1 MKKST
6 YIYTVLCV
14 IAIVISIVN
23 CKDEDLLESG
33 LQTDMKDFSLQEAK
47 NFFQTQAHANLT
59 LSRSLDNKRNKTV
72 SPGDFVPNWDA
83 AVSSTNNGLA
93 CYDIPITPTYHFKAI
108 YVDERNGKPSAGKVN
123 VYQKLVIV
131 KDVKSNRMDQYILTL
146 IPSKLYDSRNGAQ
159 TCNNFI
165 NCADK
170 GGFTGV
176 ALYSCVYS
184 QVTAR
189 ISTFKNGVKTRGVF
203 LLNASGKTNL
213 SDKYEQ
219 ARALASTVYIQKKK
233 MVLTRGEDDYN
244 YDYDYG
250 NEDDYTYIGETLE
263 EVIITPESNNNET
276 SGGNDEWEIIAP
288 PDSGTI
294 DPEPTEP
301 ESTSTEDDTVTEN
314 NNGDQNSDEKSI
326 PLSTAEKKAVNSLLI
341 QLEKL
346 KNIDRTKYTIEK
358 QNYCRS
364 TARTSKDGV
373 LQLCQLFFCSDNL
386 TEIDR
391 IATIWHEMYH
401 IDHKH
406 YGKLEMTILEKT
418 IVLNPP
424 PYIEKILNERLDIMY
439 GKYIMTP
446 ETREADFKQELIIDR
461 YGTIE
466 YYKNELETHKA
477 ERENFP
483 EVSHYYENERTWLE
497 WTYEQ
502 LLIIATEQSSNK

>member
-1 MKKST
+1 
-6 YIYTVLCV
+6 
-14 IAIVISIVN
+14 
-23 CKDEDLLESG
+23 
-33 LQTDMKDFSLQEAK
+33 
-47 NFFQTQAHANLT
+47 
-59 LSRSLDNKRNKTV
+59 
-72 SPGDFVPNWDA
+72 
-83 AVSSTNNGLA
+83 
-93 CYDIPITPTYHFKAI
+93 
-108 YVDERNGKPSAGKVN
+108 
-123 VYQKLVIV
+123 
-131 KDVKSNRMDQYILTL
+131 
-146 IPSKLYDSRNGAQ
+146 
-159 TCNNFI
+159 
-165 NCADK
+165 
-170 GGFTGV
+170 
-176 ALYSCVYS
+176 
-184 QVTAR
+184 
-189 ISTFKNGVKTRGVF
+189 
-203 LLNASGKTNL
+203 
-213 SDKYEQ
+213 
-219 ARALASTVYIQKKK
+219 

-288 PDSGTI
+288 PDSGTV

-373 LQLCQLFFCSDNL
+373 LQLCQLFFSSDNL

>member
-1 MKKST
+1 M
-6 YIYTVLCV
+6 
-14 IAIVISIVN
+14 
-23 CKDEDLLESG
+23 
-33 LQTDMKDFSLQEAK
+33 
-47 NFFQTQAHANLT
+47 
-59 LSRSLDNKRNKTV
+59 
-72 SPGDFVPNWDA
+72 
-83 AVSSTNNGLA
+83 
-93 CYDIPITPTYHFKAI
+93 
-108 YVDERNGKPSAGKVN
+108 
-123 VYQKLVIV
+123 
-131 KDVKSNRMDQYILTL
+131 
-146 IPSKLYDSRNGAQ
+146 
-159 TCNNFI
+159 
-165 NCADK
+165 
-170 GGFTGV
+170 
-176 ALYSCVYS
+176 VYS
-184 QVTAR
+184 ADIVY
-189 ISTFKNGVKTRGVF
+189 
-203 LLNASGKTNL
+203 GK
-213 SDKYEQ
+213 
-219 ARALASTVYIQKKK
+219 
-233 MVLTRGEDDYN
+233 
-244 YDYDYG
+244 DYDF
-250 NEDDYTYIGETLE
+250 
-263 EVIITPESNNNET
+263 
-276 SGGNDEWEIIAP
+276 
-288 PDSGTI
+288 
-294 DPEPTEP
+294 
-301 ESTSTEDDTVTEN
+301 
-314 NNGDQNSDEKSI
+314 
-326 PLSTAEKKAVNSLLI
+326 
-341 QLEKL
+341 
-346 KNIDRTKYTIEK
+346 TKYTIEK

-373 LQLCQLFFCSDNL
+373 LQLCQLFFSSDNL